1 MALDDKIKDIGQEI
15 NIQEKTEL
23 GEVMQSLD
31 SDTLDTGT
39 GMSSI
44 DFNTRLGA
52 TEISSI
58 MIIDELTR
66 LGILPQNL
74 GISRQKKRLAVSLDG
89 KGRGEK
95 VQIVQG
101 QREHTGGGKLMGG
114 LKGLFQRQ

>member
-1 MALDDKIKDIGQEI
+1 MTLDDTIKDVGREI

-23 GEVMQSLD
+23 GEVMQNLD
-31 SDTLDTGT
+31 SDTLDRETR
-39 GMSSI
+39 MSSI

-89 KGRGEK
+89 KGRAEK

-101 QREHTGGGKLMGG
+101 QREHSSGGGVMGKLS
-114 LKGLFQRQ
+114 GLFQRH